1 MSVEEIKREI
11 ASLSATEKRQVADFL
26 SELGQQAAS
35 ERSLDAFLRGRL
47 AQAEAGDFSDRSVSE
62 IWQEVRAAR

>member
-11 ASLSATEKRQVADFL
+11 ASLSAGEKKQVADFL
-26 SELGQQAAS
+26 SQFSREETA
-35 ERSLDAFLRGRL
+35 DADLESFLRRRL
-47 AQAEAGDFSDRSVSE
+47 AQARASDFSNQSVSE